1 MANENKI
8 TAAFVQQFHDT
19 YEVASMQNESRLLK
33 TIVNRGKIVGESFTV
48 NDMGQVEMSPSGA
61 RFGDTNWT
69 IPDAGVRTA

>member
-33 TIVNRGKIVGESFTV
+33 TIVNRGK
-48 NDMGQVEMSPSGA
+48 
-61 RFGDTNWT
+61 
-69 IPDAGVRTA
+69 